1 MGNKIKELPIFE
13 RPYEK
18 MILFG
23 EQALTNSE
31 LLSIIIRTGTKKNTS
46 IEIAQNI
53 ISINSSTSN
62 DLRFLQ
68 DLSIQEF
75 MKIDG
80 IGKIKA
86 LELKAIGEIAKRISI
101 PINEKKLYIKSKSD
115 VANLFMEEL
124 KYEKNEMLK
133 LILLNN
139 KNVIQKIVNVA
150 TGKDDR
156 IIFDIKQVLSE
167 PIKMQTPRIIL
178 IHNHPSGN
186 ATPSKEDIEISQ
198 KLFECSKMMGI
209 ELLDHIII
217 GDGEYQSALITTI

>member
-1 MGNKIKELPIFE
+1 LGNKIKELPIFE